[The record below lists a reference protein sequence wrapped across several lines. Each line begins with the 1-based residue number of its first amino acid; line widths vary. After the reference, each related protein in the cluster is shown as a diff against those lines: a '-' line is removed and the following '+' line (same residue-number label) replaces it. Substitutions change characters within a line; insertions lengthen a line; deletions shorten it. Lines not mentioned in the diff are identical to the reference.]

1 MSDPRWE
8 RLQFLFDGLL
18 AQPVGQREAW
28 LAEVEPDAD
37 LRAEALA
44 LVASEQGSADG
55 ITRQL
60 HEAAARVSGV
70 PASGRQ
76 LGPYRLTGEIG
87 SGGMGTVF
95 LAERVDQNFDQR
107 VAIKLLRGLPTRDST
122 ERMRRERQILA
133 DLSHPHIGR
142 LLDGGTTTDGQ
153 PYLVMEY
160 VDGVSLNEYCR
171 SRDLP
176 LRERLLLLQKICGAV
191 QYAHQRLIIHRDLKP
206 ANVLVRGDGE
216 PVLLDFGIAKLLG
229 ETGGTALQTGL
240 PWFTPA
246 YASPEQRKGHAV
258 STATDVHGLGLLLY
272 ETISDSVPSRDESGR
287 LPPPSRVAR
296 RRLPPELDLIV
307 AKATHVEPERRY
319 VSASALADD
328 LQRFLRGRPIHAAP
342 DRLHYRVAKFIS
354 RHRLATAAGI
364 AALVLAG
371 WFTWRLA
378 SERDRALRAEAL
390 ARQQSA
396 TAESVVDYLVALFR
410 SASPDEAGTRPI
422 APRDLVDRGR
432 KEIDTRLADAPQ
444 QRARLLGAL
453 GKIYLEIG
461 LPDAAAESLGSAAEI
476 ERTHG
481 TPQQR
486 ASYLGDQ
493 GFALNLAERP
503 GAAEPVLREGI
514 AALGT
519 VAAPDRKLAA
529 GILSTLGLAQARN
542 GDAPTG
548 VASVRRSLEYAES
561 VEGSDSVTYA
571 QSLYALAETEMRS
584 NQLDVAEKDAVRSIE
599 IMRKHLPDDSAD
611 VIAATGFLTEV
622 YEQQGRYADGERLL
636 RGMLD
641 ARLRTLEPGSAWAVT
656 ARNNLAQAI
665 QLQGRIVEA
674 TALLQQNVDLMRAN
688 HQEQTPS
695 YFIGLNNLASLL
707 EQAGDYATSLTMFK
721 EVLDSALRHSDV
733 NEDPRLPIYRQNL
746 GRSLMLN
753 GKLDGA
759 RVLLDMS
766 IEGSTDSLD
775 LNIER
780 GRRLVHLAEWMR
792 RSRHFDEAL
801 KYVDQAS
808 AAFGALYPPTH
819 ARHGSIARVRG
830 LILRDMGRQ
839 AEAEVELR
847 RAVDILSKSAGKQ
860 ANATIDAEMQLADL
874 LFARGNK
881 DEARTLYTS
890 LAPLLPT
897 RFVDGSALRRQHA
910 ELGRRLGVTALGP
923 TGAAPT
929 GAGSTGAATP
939 G

>member
-18 AQPVGQREAW
+18 ALPVGEREAW
-28 LAEVEPDAD
+28 LAQIEPDED

-44 LVASEQGSADG
+44 LVAAERGNEDS

-60 HEAAARVSGV
+60 RDAAARVTGA
-70 PASGRQ
+70 PTSGRQ

-107 VAIKLLRGLPTRDST
+107 VAIKLLRGIPTRDST

-133 DLSHPHIGR
+133 DLSHPHIAR
-142 LLDGGTTTDGQ
+142 LIDGGNTTDGQ

-160 VDGVSLNEYCR
+160 VDGVPLNEFFR
-171 SRDLP
+171 GREVS
-176 LRERLLLLQKICGAV
+176 LRERLQLLLKVCGAV

-206 ANVLVRGDGE
+206 ANVLVRADGE

-229 ETGGTALQTGL
+229 ETGGAALQTGL

-246 YASPEQRKGHAV
+246 YASPEQRSGQPV

-272 ETISDSVPSRDESGR
+272 EVISDSVPSRDETGR
-287 LPPPSRVAR
+287 LPPPSRVAQR
-296 RRLPPELDLIV
+296 RVPPELDLIV
-307 AKATHVEPERRY
+307 AKATHPEPERRY

-328 LQRFLRGRPIHAAP
+328 LQRFMRGRPIHAAP
-342 DRLHYRVAKFIS
+342 DRLHYRVAKFVS

-364 AALVLAG
+364 LALVLAG

-378 SERDRALRAEAL
+378 NERDRALRAEAL

-396 TAESVVDYLVALFR
+396 TAESVVDYLVALFH
-410 SASPDEAGTRPI
+410 SASPDEAGTKPM

-453 GKIYLEIG
+453 GKIYLELG
-461 LPDAAAESLGSAAEI
+461 LPDDAAESLGSAAEL

-486 ASYLGDQ
+486 AAYLGDQ

-514 AALGT
+514 ATLGV
-519 VAAPDRKLAA
+519 VAPQDRKLAA
-529 GILSTLGLAQARN
+529 NILSTLGLAQARN
-542 GDAPTG
+542 GDAPNG
-548 VASVRRSLEYAES
+548 SASVRQALDYAAAAEGEDSVAYAEC
-561 VEGSDSVTYA
+561 
-571 QSLYALAETEMRS
+571 LYALAETEMRS
-584 NQLDVAEKDAVRSIE
+584 NHLEDAEKHARTSIE
-599 IMRKHLPDDSAD
+599 TMRKHLPDDSTE
-611 VIAATGFLTEV
+611 VIAANGFLTEV

-641 ARLRTLEPGSAWAVT
+641 ARLRTLDPGSAWAVT

-674 TALLQQNVDLMRAN
+674 TALLQQNADLMRAN

-707 EQAGDYATSLTMFK
+707 EQAGDYSSSLVMFR
-721 EVLDSALRHSDV
+721 EVLDRALK
-733 NEDPRLPIYRQNL
+733 NATAEEDPRLPIYRQNL

-753 GKLDGA
+753 GRLDAA
-759 RVLLDMS
+759 RVLIDMQ
-766 IEGSTDSLD
+766 IEGNTDSLD

-780 GRRLVHLAEWMR
+780 ARRLVHLAEWMR
-792 RSRHFDEAL
+792 RSHHYDEAST
-801 KYVDQAS
+801 YIEQAS
-808 AAFGALYPPTH
+808 SAFAALYPPTH
-819 ARHGSIARVRG
+819 ARHGAVARVRG
-830 LILRDMGRQ
+830 LILRDRGRLEE
-839 AEAEVELR
+839 AEAQLR
-847 RAVDILSKSAGKQ
+847 RAVDILSASAGKQ
-860 ANATIDAEMQLADL
+860 ANTTIDTELQLAGV
-874 LFARGNK
+874 LFERGK
-881 DEARTLYTS
+881 IDEARTLQAS
-890 LAPLLPT
+890 LTPLLPT
-897 RFVDGSALRRQHA
+897 RFVEGSEVRRLHA
-910 ELGRRLGVTALGP
+910 ELGRRLAAGVP
-923 TGAAPT
+923 TIKG
-929 GAGSTGAATP
+929 
-939 G
+939 